1 VLNTACNTPSEFRSI
16 LLLRSLE
23 GIKRYVFDSRVLMAA
38 VDTIIAMG
46 KTTGC
51 HGRKTETITI
61 PQQKPG

>member
-1 VLNTACNTPSEFRSI
+1 
-16 LLLRSLE
+16 
-23 GIKRYVFDSRVLMAA
+23 VFDSRVLMAA